1 MENRDASGIGE
12 PHRSKTVEDVKTS
25 ANRIGETAAESGRE
39 QLGAATGRVRALF
52 EQQTHRA
59 ADQLTGVAH
68 ALHSAADQLKD
79 ENNGTAAR
87 YAGQAAERVEEVADL
102 IRNSTVDDV
111 VDRVETFARRQPE
124 MFLGAAFAAGF
135 LFARFIKSSGE
146 RRHRSGIYESSS
158 YGGSARYGTPD
169 RYRSD
174 VAGAYPPA
182 GTGREYE
189 RDGYRSSTGG
199 ATGSGMYG
207 TTGPRSGGTTSG
219 GSAGAVSRNSATDL
233 GMTGDMRGS
242 AGAASGRVGGVP
254 GTSGTASTAATGAG
268 TSRMGATGMGMTGA
282 TPAATG
288 STGAGSSGMGMGGTT
303 TRLSQTST
311 AASMPKPK
319 ETLR

>member
-12 PHRSKTVEDVKTS
+12 SHRNKTVEDVKSS
-25 ANRIGETAAESGRE
+25 ASHMGQNAAESGRE
-39 QLGAATGRVRALF
+39 TVGAAKGRVRALF

-111 VDRVETFARRQPE
+111 VDRVEGFARRQPE
-124 MFLGAAFAAGF
+124 LFLGAAFAAGF
-135 LFARFIKSSGE
+135 LFARFVKSSGE
-146 RRHRSGIYESSS
+146 RRQQSGSRGGSSS
-158 YGGSARYGTPD
+158 YAGSARYGTPD
-169 RYRSD
+169 RYRPD
-174 VAGAYPPA
+174 VAGAFPPA
-182 GTGREYE
+182 GTGHEYE
-189 RDGYRSSTGG
+189 RGGYRTSTGG
-199 ATGSGMYG
+199 ATGTGVHGSTG
-207 TTGPRSGGTTSG
+207 TRVGGG

-233 GMTGDMRGS
+233 GMSGDMRS
-242 AGAASGRVGGVP
+242 ATGTASGRTGGMS
-254 GTSGTASTAATGAG
+254 GAGGTASTAATGAG
-268 TSRMGATGMGMTGA
+268 TSRMGATGMGTA
-282 TPAATG
+282 
-288 STGAGSSGMGMGGTT
+288 GAGSAGMGATGGT

>member
-12 PHRSKTVEDVKTS
+12 PHRSKTIEDVKTS

-39 QLGAATGRVRALF
+39 QLGAAKGRVRAVF

-59 ADQLTGVAH
+59 ADQLAGVAH

-87 YAGQAAERVEEVADL
+87 YADQAAERVEEVANL

-111 VDRVETFARRQPE
+111 VDRVESFARRQPE
-124 MFLGAAFAAGF
+124 IFLGAAFAAGF

-146 RRHRSGIYESSS
+146 RRHRSGAYGSSA
-158 YGGSARYGTPD
+158 YGGSARYSTPD
-169 RYRSD
+169 RYRPD

-182 GTGREYE
+182 GTGHEYE
-189 RDGYRSSTGG
+189 RGGYRTSTGG
-199 ATGSGMYG
+199 ATGTGVPG
-207 TTGPRSGGTTSG
+207 TTGTRTG
-219 GSAGAVSRNSATDL
+219 GSPGAVSRNSAADL

-242 AGAASGRVGGVP
+242 TGAASGRTGGV
-254 GTSGTASTAATGAG
+254 SGTASTAATGAG
-268 TSRMGATGMGMTGA
+268 TSRMGSTGMGMTGSS
-282 TPAATG
+282 PAA
-288 STGAGSSGMGMGGTT
+288 AGSAGVGTAGVGSAGMGMGGTT

-311 AASMPKPK
+311 AASTPKPK

>member
-12 PHRSKTVEDVKTS
+12 PQRSKTIEDVKTS
-25 ANRIGETAAESGRE
+25 ASRIGETAAESGRE
-39 QLGAATGRVRALF
+39 QLGAAKGRVRAVF

-59 ADQLTGVAH
+59 ADQLAGVAH

-79 ENNGTAAR
+79 ENIGTAAR
-87 YAGQAAERVEEVADL
+87 YADQAAERVEEVADL

-111 VDRVETFARRQPE
+111 VDRVEGFARRQPE

-135 LFARFIKSSGE
+135 LFSRFIKSSGE
-146 RRHRSGIYESSS
+146 RRQRSGAYGSSA

-169 RYRSD
+169 RYRPD

-189 RDGYRSSTGG
+189 RGGYRSATAG
-199 ATGSGMYG
+199 ATGI
-207 TTGPRSGGTTSG
+207 G

-233 GMTGDMRGS
+233 GMSGDMRGS
-242 AGAASGRVGGVP
+242 TSAASGRTGGV
-254 GTSGTASTAATGAG
+254 SDTASTAATGAG
-268 TSRMGATGMGMTGA
+268 TSRMGSSGMGMTGSSTSVA
-282 TPAATG
+282 GPA
-288 STGAGSSGMGMGGTT
+288 GMGPTGIGSAGIGSVGTGTGGTT

>member
-12 PHRSKTVEDVKTS
+12 SHRNKTVESVKSS
-25 ANRIGETAAESGRE
+25 ADRMGHDAAESGRE
-39 QLGAATGRVRALF
+39 SMGAAKGRVRALF

-79 ENNGTAAR
+79 ENSGTAAR

-111 VDRVETFARRQPE
+111 VDRVEGFARRQPE
-124 MFLGAAFAAGF
+124 LFLGAAFAAGF
-135 LFARFIKSSGE
+135 LFARFVKSSGE
-146 RRHRSGIYESSS
+146 RRSQSGA

-169 RYRSD
+169 RYRPD

-182 GTGREYE
+182 GTGHEYE
-189 RDGYRSSTGG
+189 RGGYRTSTGG
-199 ATGSGMYG
+199 ATGTGVHG
-207 TTGPRSGGTTSG
+207 TTGTRVGGG

-233 GMTGDMRGS
+233 GMSGDMRS
-242 AGAASGRVGGVP
+242 ATGTASGRTGGASGTGGV
-254 GTSGTASTAATGAG
+254 SGTASTAASGAG
-268 TSRMGATGMGMTGA
+268 TSRMGTTGMGT
-282 TPAATG
+282 
-288 STGAGSSGMGMGGTT
+288 TGAGTAGGT